1 MKLVTVDDVKL
12 FMEKV
17 DSDQDDLIELIIDS
31 VSARIERYLNRY
43 LLKQQYTEYFDGGY
57 KTYFLHA
64 PPIDTTKPINIYV
77 SNTEQV
83 LDSDVF
89 VYEGIGALKFKY
101 DTEVGVKNVK
111 VVYTGGYESMDDV
124 ILVPNDLKYA
134 CLLQSVSDFKNR
146 DTLGIGNIT
155 LPDGSMRIIQDTFLP
170 QVKNILNQYR
180 LHPIVK

>member
-1 MKLVTVDDVKL
+1 
-12 FMEKV
+12 
-17 DSDQDDLIELIIDS
+17 
-31 VSARIERYLNRY
+31 
-43 LLKQQYTEYFDGGY
+43 
-57 KTYFLHA
+57 
-64 PPIDTTKPINIYV
+64 
-77 SNTEQV
+77 
-83 LDSDVF
+83 
-89 VYEGIGALKFKY
+89 

-111 VVYTGGYESMDDV
+111 VVYTGGYESMADV

-180 LHPIVK
+180 LPPVIK

>member
-31 VSARIERYLNRY
+31 VSARIEKYLNRY

-64 PPIDTTKPINIYV
+64 LPIDTTKPINVYV
-77 SNTEQV
+77 SNVEKIV
-83 LDSDVF
+83 DIDVF
-89 VYEGIGALKFKY
+89 VYSDIGAIKFPQ
-101 DTEVGVKNVK
+101 DTETGVKNIK
-111 VVYTGGYESMDDV
+111 AVYTGGYESMIDV
-124 ILVPNDLKYA
+124 VLVPNDLKYA
-134 CLLQSVSDFKNR
+134 CLLQSVSDFRNR
-146 DTLGIGNIT
+146 DNLGIGNIT

-180 LHPIVK
+180 LPPVIR